1 MHWEVNDEEIGAA
14 DAAVVDD
21 ACCDVIT
28 ESSRIGMT
36 YKRHSLDWSNDG

>member
-1 MHWEVNDEEIGAA
+1 MHWEVNDEEIGADVA
-14 DAAVVDD
+14 AAVD

-36 YKRHSLDWSNDG
+36 YK